1 MEIEQTT
8 RQGKLRPFLKSTSLV
23 VIGVLLGLNL
33 SGFYFNQSEAEST
46 TSTPAVAGTTTSQS
60 DNYSALI
67 KSLSPQVVT
76 IYTETGMGSG
86 FLYGDEGYVITNAH
100 VTLDGTEVEVWN
112 AYGHYSEGEIVGISE
127 YMDIALVKVPD
138 YTGEIG
144 LAIDREAVIPV
155 GTPILTISAP
165 YGLEH
170 TASLGYITGRE
181 RNLEM
186 DSASS
191 YNQFIQ
197 FDGQVGPGSS
207 GGPLF
212 DRSTGE
218 VIGIITQTG
227 GDFGE
232 IKYAIPVEDA
242 LYFVDRWLKK
252 PMQAKTIEEVQS
264 NLKQLYE
271 WE

>member
-1 MEIEQTT
+1 MNTENAT
-8 RQGKLRPFLKSTSLV
+8 RKGKIKPFLKSTSLV
-23 VIGVLLGLNL
+23 VLGVLLGLNL
-33 SGFYFNQSEAEST
+33 SGFYFNQPETNTDTVSSAIAT
-46 TSTPAVAGTTTSQS
+46 TAVVQS
-60 DNYSALI
+60 DNYSELI

-86 FLYGDEGYVITNAH
+86 FLYGEEGYVITNAH

-112 AYGHYSEGEIVGISE
+112 AYGHYSEGEIIGISE
-127 YMDIALVKVPD
+127 FMDIALVKVPD
-138 YTGEIG
+138 YVGEGG
-144 LAIDREAVIPV
+144 LAIDREAIIPV
-155 GTPILTISAP
+155 GSPILTISAP

-186 DSASS
+186 ESSSS

-212 DRSTGE
+212 DRVSGE

-227 GDFGE
+227 GDYGE

-242 LYFVDRWLKK
+242 LYYVDRWMKT
-252 PMQAKTIEEVQS
+252 PMDSKTIEEIQS

>member
-1 MEIEQTT
+1 MDNHQTSEKET
-8 RQGKLRPFLKSTSLV
+8 SPWKSRIKATGLV

-33 SGFYFNQSEAEST
+33 SGFYFNEQET
-46 TSTPAVAGTTTSQS
+46 VVALPVSSQLEMNGLP
-60 DNYSALI
+60 DYSSNFKALDPLVMVI
-67 KSLSPQVVT
+67 EG
-76 IYTETGMGSG
+76 ETGWGSG
-86 FLYGDEGYVITNAH
+86 FLYTDGGYVITNAH
-100 VTLDGTEVEVWN
+100 VVTDGLDVTVWNSFSHPSDGTV
-112 AYGHYSEGEIVGISE
+112 VGISE
-127 YMDIALVKVPD
+127 FMDIALIHVPD
-138 YTGEIG
+138 YEGNEGVPIN
-144 LAIDREAVIPV
+144 RELNVQPGI
-155 GTPILTISAP
+155 PILTISTP
-165 YGLEH
+165 YDNQNTG
-170 TASLGYITGRE
+170 AVGYITGRK
-181 RNLEM
+181 RSVEM
-186 DSASS
+186 ESASN